1 MNTVALIGRLGG
13 NPELKST
20 PSGVSVMSFSLAV
33 SRPKVKDTTD
43 WINCVA
49 WRHNAE
55 YLAKYAGKGNK
66 VGITGVLTA
75 RKFEGSDGKMVTAYE
90 VVCDNVELLDN
101 RSAAMNDKTPT
112 EKPKTAETAAEK
124 AEDVLEGVELLTE
137 DEDLPF

>member
-1 MNTVALIGRLGG
+1 MNAIVLIGRLGG
-13 NPELKST
+13 KPELKTT
-20 PSGVSVMSFSLAV
+20 PSGVSVMSFSVAV

-55 YLAKYAGKGNK
+55 YLAKYAGKGSK

-90 VVCDNVELLDN
+90 VVCDNVELLD
-101 RSAAMNDKTPT
+101 SKGTQIPT
-112 EKPKTAETAAEK
+112 QSPKEAEK
-124 AEDVLEGVELLTE
+124 VAEDVLEGVELLTE